1 MTFLILGNLRF
12 FFHPMYELN
21 IVLHNVVSLMIHLSN
36 KTFFLL
42 LTLTFIH
49 DLCFFN
55 VYISYLL
62 RDMEECEVLLSYSS
76 NKCQTL

>member
-36 KTFFLL
+36 KTFF
-42 LTLTFIH
+42 FIIN
-49 DLCFFN
+49 FN
-55 VYISYLL
+55 FHS
-62 RDMEECEVLLSYSS
+62 
-76 NKCQTL
+76 